1 MTLKLLNTAA
11 LTAVILAGSLTT
23 ASAHENDRTAP
34 HAMDHAPIGVMGDHR
49 HKKGEWMTSYRFM
62 RMDMDGNRDGTNRLT
77 PDEIATTIPNRF
89 FGSPMQPPTLRV
101 VPTNMTMDMH
111 MVGAMYGVSDRVTL
125 MGMTSYKRN
134 EMDHLTYRGGM
145 ESDIRGEFT
154 TVSKGFGDSSLTAII
169 GVDDGSKSTRQ
180 INANIGVSLPTGSNE
195 KSDQILTPM
204 GGTPSPRLPYP
215 MQLGTGTYDLL
226 PALTYFDRED
236 KFGWGAQVRARLPL
250 GENSEGYKLGT
261 RGELTAWAAYEPA
274 YWISLSGR
282 LKAVSQ
288 NSIKGADATIMAPVQ
303 TADPDNF
310 GGDYVDAIFGVNL
323 AAQNGALEGHRMAL
337 ELALPLRRDV
347 NGPQLETD
355 SVFTLGWQKAF

>member
-1 MTLKLLNTAA
+1 MTMKLLNTAA
-11 LTAVILAGSLTT
+11 LTAVILASGLTT
-23 ASAHENDRTAP
+23 ATAHENDKDAP
-34 HAMDHAPIGVMGDHR
+34 HAMGHAPIGVMGDHR

-62 RMDMDGNRDGTNRLT
+62 RMDMDGNRDGTDSLT
-77 PDEIATTIPNRF
+77 ADEIATTVPNRF
-89 FGSPMQPPTLRV
+89 FGTPGQPPTLRV

-111 MVGAMYGVSDRVTL
+111 MVGAMYGLSDRVTL

-145 ESDIRGEFT
+145 GNIVRGEFT
-154 TVSKGFGDSSLTAII
+154 TVSKGFGDSSVTAII
-169 GVDDGSKSTRQ
+169 GLDDGTKPTRQ

-195 KSDQILTPM
+195 ETDQILTPM

-236 KFGWGAQVRARLPL
+236 KLGWGAQVRARLPL
-250 GENSEGYKLGT
+250 GDNEEGYKFGT
-261 RGELTAWAAYEPA
+261 RGEATAWLAYEPA
-274 YWISLSGR
+274 YWLSFSSR
-282 LKAVSQ
+282 VKMVSQ
-288 NSIKGADATIMAPVQ
+288 GSTKGLDPAIAAPVQ
-303 TADPDNF
+303 TANPNNH
-310 GGDYVDAIFGVNL
+310 GGETIEMVFGVNL
-323 AAQNGALEGHRMAL
+323 AGQNGALKGHRLAF
-337 ELALPLRRDV
+337 EVALPLYRDL